1 MTVSLT
7 LIPGIGSSTAK
18 VLAENGFESVH
29 QLASS
34 TIIQLTK
41 VPGFGTARADRVIN
55 AAIKLLTAA
64 DDSTAKAAQTTQSP
78 QRTDQK
84 LAPRPNESIS
94 DTKTDPDTKESQ
106 MKKAKKE
113 QEKLKKAKKAAA
125 KKAKEKKAK
134 AKKAAA
140 KKAAAKKVKAKKAA
154 AKKAKAKKAAAK
166 KAKEKKVKKA
176 AAKKAEKKKKKGKK

>member
-1 MTVSLT
+1 MTISLT

-18 VLAENGFESVH
+18 VLTENGFEFVH

-34 TIIQLTK
+34 TITQLTK

-64 DDSTAKAAQTTQSP
+64 DDSTAKAAQTTQGP

-84 LAPRPNESIS
+84 LEPRPNESIS
-94 DTKTDPDTKESQ
+94 IPDTKTDTDTKESQ
-106 MKKAKKE
+106 MKKAKKTAA
-113 QEKLKKAKKAAA
+113 EKTAAKKAAAKKAAAKKAAAKKAAAKKAKEKKAKAKKAAA

-140 KKAAAKKVKAKKAA
+140 KKA
-154 AKKAKAKKAAAK
+154 
-166 KAKEKKVKKA
+166 
-176 AAKKAEKKKKKGKK
+176 KKKKGKK